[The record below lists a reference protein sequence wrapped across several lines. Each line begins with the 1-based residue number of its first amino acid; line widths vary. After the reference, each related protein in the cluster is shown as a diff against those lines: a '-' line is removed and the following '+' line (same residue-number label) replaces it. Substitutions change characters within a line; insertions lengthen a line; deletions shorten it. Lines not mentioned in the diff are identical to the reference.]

1 MALDAPCLPP
11 YLRTLYLCTIIS
23 YLFIS
28 NPQLD
33 RRSRERE
40 REMADLTHG
49 AVDSLLG
56 VLSAAIKDEAQ
67 LLGGVKGDIQFIK
80 DEMDSMNGFL
90 LHLNKSGDDHDD
102 QQRAWMKQVREIA
115 HIAQDC
121 IELYM
126 RDLAPPDPGFWAQL
140 RHVVVRLRTM
150 PARHQLATKIRDLK
164 VRVRDVGERRQRYG
178 VTVPEVK
185 RGRPAGVHGGKT
197 AGELSTARD
206 EFLRALALD
215 MDAGKASFENAIALL
230 PEDFKSATEAIQT
243 ALAEGQHEMD
253 QDSSTICSMEMLL
266 RALHVSPQGQGRVN
280 KEELDNLRAASESDS
295 GTDLPK
301 QVMVLCYSKLS
312 RDYKSCLQ
320 YLTAFLEE
328 KSISRTSLVRRW
340 AAERLVAKEDDKQ
353 SYEQAAEMCFS
364 DLLFRGFISPADHGA
379 AGKVKS
385 CKMRDQVKKFVSE
398 ISKSENFEGSHLPT
412 HLDNQLRIRHMVAKQ
427 QKKLEQKEPE
437 QAQDHGICG
446 LPIPG
451 KKDEKSMAAADSKKL
466 QKSID
471 KQLNHLRSLPKTYR
485 LNVMDLGG
493 CRGLKKRHLK
503 SICKLLTL
511 KYLSL
516 RYADVSG
523 LPSQIQALQLLETLD
538 IRQTKIRGSDTKHI
552 TLRKLKHLLAGDNNP
567 SRDGE
572 SICTMRMPANIS
584 KMTDME
590 VLSRVEI
597 SHGNELSEV
606 GSLKKLRKLG
616 VLLPGREQD
625 IKDLRR
631 EIFKVLGRLCSLS
644 IWIKRGTLSEAA
656 SLDKDERDGIFQ
668 PPRSLESLSIN
679 GMDKSGLPSWV
690 AADLSCLSK
699 ITLCD
704 THLTAQKLENVVSK
718 LPGLLCLRLRR
729 GSYKED
735 VLAFSTGG
743 FKALRFLLLEGA
755 SITKLTFEE
764 NSGPQ
769 IEKIVWSMMN
779 ADVAAK
785 ASATGIEHL
794 GGLKQLVLPED
805 HSCPLVEDAIAK
817 HPKSHGIRRS
827 Y

>member
-1 MALDAPCLPP
+1 
-11 YLRTLYLCTIIS
+11 
-23 YLFIS
+23 
-28 NPQLD
+28 
-33 RRSRERE
+33 
-40 REMADLTHG
+40 MADLTHG

-90 LHLNKSGDDHDD
+90 LHLTKSGDDHDD

-115 HIAQDC
+115 YVAQDC

-126 RDLAPPDPGFWAQL
+126 RDLAPPDLGFWAQL

-150 PARHQLATKIRDLK
+150 PARHRLDTRIRDLK
-164 VRVRDVGERRQRYG
+164 VRVREVGERRQRYG
-178 VTVPEVK
+178 VTVPEVR

-230 PEDFKSATEAIQT
+230 PKEFKSVTEAIQT
-243 ALAEGQHEMD
+243 ALAKGQHEMD
-253 QDSSTICSMEMLL
+253 QDSSTTCCMEMLL
-266 RALHVSPQGQGRVN
+266 RALHVSPPQGQGRVS
-280 KEELDNLRAASESDS
+280 KEELDNLRAASEPDS

-364 DLLFRGFISPADHGA
+364 DLLFRGFISPADRGA

-398 ISKSENFEGSHLPT
+398 ISKSENFEGSQLPA

-427 QKKLEQKEPE
+427 QKKLEQEELEE
-437 QAQDHGICG
+437 QAQDHGVCG
-446 LPIPG
+446 LPIQRK
-451 KKDEKSMAAADSKKL
+451 KKDEKSMAAVDSKKL

-471 KQLNHLRSLPKTYR
+471 KQLMHLRSLPKTYR

-493 CRGLKKRHLK
+493 CIGLQKRHLK
-503 SICKLLTL
+503 SICKLQTL

-516 RYADVSG
+516 RNADVSG

-538 IRQTKIRGSDTKHI
+538 IRQTKIHGSDTKHI
-552 TLRKLKHLLAGDNNP
+552 TLRKLKHLLAGDKDP
-567 SRDGE
+567 SSDGE
-572 SICTMRMPANIS
+572 SICFVRMPANIS

-597 SHGNELSEV
+597 SHGKELSEV

-625 IKDLRR
+625 IKDLSR
-631 EIFKVLGRLCSLS
+631 EISKMAGRLRSLS
-644 IWIKRGTLSEAA
+644 IWIKQGTLSDAA
-656 SLDKDERDGIFQ
+656 SLDKGESDGTFL

-690 AADLSCLSK
+690 AADHSSCLSK
-699 ITLCD
+699 LTLRD
-704 THLTAQKLENVVSK
+704 THLTALKLENVLSK
-718 LPGLLCLRLRR
+718 LPGLRCLRLRR
-729 GSYKED
+729 GSYTED
-735 VLAFSTGG
+735 VLAFSAGG
-743 FKALRFLLLEGA
+743 FRALRYLLLEGA
-755 SITKLTFEE
+755 AITKLTFEE

-779 ADVAAK
+779 ADVAAR

-794 GGLKQLVLPED
+794 AGLKQLVLPEG
-805 HSCPLVEDAIAK
+805 HSFPLVKDAIAK
-817 HPKSHGIRRS
+817 HPTSRAIRRS
-827 Y
+827 